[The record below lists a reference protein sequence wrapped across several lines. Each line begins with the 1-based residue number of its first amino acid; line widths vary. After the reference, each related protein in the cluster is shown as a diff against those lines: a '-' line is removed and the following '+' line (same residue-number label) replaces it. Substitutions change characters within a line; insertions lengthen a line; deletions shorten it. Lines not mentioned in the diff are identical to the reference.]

1 MSGLPPGE
9 QAIKDTGM
17 FPVTWTKGT
26 FSNVNGKLILTNKR
40 LIFTA
45 GRFQDI
51 ISAVRSAHKD
61 RAEIPLNTITSVDK
75 GFMATINITAGGQK
89 YTFKGMGDAGG
100 WVQAINSARMMT
112 GTVSYGAAPPQQN
125 YAPPPPPPA
134 TGNKFCSNCGA
145 QVVAGNAFCGKCGA
159 RVQ

>member
-9 QAIKDTGM
+9 QIIKDTGM

-26 FSNVNGKLILTNKR
+26 FSNVNGKLILTNRR

-61 RAEIPLNTITSVDK
+61 RAEIPLASITSINK
-75 GFMATINITAGGQK
+75 GFMATIDILAGGQK
-89 YTFKGMGDAGG
+89 YTFKGMRDAGG
-100 WVQAINSARMMT
+100 WVQAINSAKMMS
-112 GTVSYGAAPPQQN
+112 GAVSGASQGYAPPAPPQ
-125 YAPPPPPPA
+125 APA
-134 TGNKFCSNCGA
+134 AAGNKFCSNCGA
-145 QVVAGNAFCGKCGA
+145 PVAAGNAFCGKCGA